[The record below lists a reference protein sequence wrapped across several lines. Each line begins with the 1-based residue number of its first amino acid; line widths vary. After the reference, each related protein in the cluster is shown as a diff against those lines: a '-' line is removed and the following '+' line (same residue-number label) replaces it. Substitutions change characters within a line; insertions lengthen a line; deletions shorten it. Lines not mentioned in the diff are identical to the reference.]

1 MKYIN
6 KFSTNADYQ
15 AFTEGEGYVT
25 PNVCYVEES
34 DGIVMKPLVFEE
46 SWEYER
52 HFSYTF
58 EEMVEND
65 ANMYGDFSEFYE
77 FLYNMI
83 HVLGEDKYNRKW
95 LEPIPNECN
104 ITFVGFKLTFAYYA
118 YSCITLN
125 FQKGE
130 EYGEVVLSPDNFF
143 IESYPGA

>member
-6 KFSTNADYQ
+6 KFSQVADYEQ
-15 AFTEGEGYVT
+15 FVGGGDYVT
-25 PNVCYVEES
+25 PNVCFVEET
-34 DGIVMKPLVFEE
+34 GTFVFEGLK
-46 SWEYER
+46 SPWEYER

-65 ANMYGDFSEFYE
+65 GCIYGDFSEFYE

-83 HVLGEDKYNRKW
+83 QTLGVDKYNRKW

-104 ITFVGFKLTFAYYA
+104 ITFVGFKLAYAYYDN
-118 YSCITLN
+118 SCITLN

-130 EYGEVVLSPDNFF
+130 EYGDVILWPDCFM